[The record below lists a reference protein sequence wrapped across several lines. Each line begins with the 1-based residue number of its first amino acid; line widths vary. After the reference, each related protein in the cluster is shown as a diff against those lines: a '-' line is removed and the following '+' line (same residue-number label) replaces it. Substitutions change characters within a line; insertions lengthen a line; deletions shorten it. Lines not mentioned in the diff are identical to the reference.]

1 MRAPVAEVTT
11 PEVSLGPMEP
21 TSFPGD
27 KDSPLA
33 PRSPAGP
40 RTDDPGGHRPAEIN
54 ALLGRGTHFEG
65 KLFFEGRVRIDGN
78 FRGEIRGEDVLVIG
92 EGALVVGEIHVV
104 TCIVTGGEVQASI
117 RARDAIEL
125 YAPSKV
131 TGALHAPAI
140 FIDRGV
146 QFDGSCKM
154 APLEDEPG
162 ERSLRGAATDEA
174 GLDAAGPPAAPADG
188 SPAAHRGAPA
198 ERSGGDR

>member
-1 MRAPVAEVTT
+1 
-11 PEVSLGPMEP
+11 MESS
-21 TSFPGD
+21 SFPGD
-27 KDSPLA
+27 RDPT
-33 PRSPAGP
+33 PRPPGGP
-40 RTDDPGGHRPAEIN
+40 RGEGGAGHRPTEIT

-65 KLFFEGRVRIDGN
+65 KLFFEGRVRIDGS

-92 EGALVVGEIHVV
+92 EGALVVGEIHVA
-104 TCIVTGGEVQASI
+104 TCIVTGGEVQAGI

-154 APLEDEPG
+154 APLDGDAPVEGGAAGGG
-162 ERSLRGAATDEA
+162 ERSF
-174 GLDAAGPPAAPADG
+174 PAAPGEEHDDG
-188 SPAAHRGAPA
+188 PTAVQLTPGSGPAGDPSAPA
-198 ERSGGDR
+198 